1 MVDPFPIEDVWPYER
16 TNELVDTG
24 RTPPQ
29 KRRRQGGAPH
39 CVADSGCAANYLVH
53 ELGFLSKTFEPTAEI
68 VLKQNSHKSAF
79 GVHIRRPSKLVRLT
93 INAQIVFLLFGSSR
107 KNVPAARSESADDHE
122 GLLLKLD
129 KRGVLLRADVLPL
142 QVHFLKLRRA
152 REPRSANLSGARSRM
167 KRRTGYRLW
176 MKRDVEKNA
185 TFSLCPRCL

>member
-1 MVDPFPIEDVWPYER
+1 M
-16 TNELVDTG
+16 
-24 RTPPQ
+24 
-29 KRRRQGGAPH
+29 
-39 CVADSGCAANYLVH
+39 
-53 ELGFLSKTFEPTAEI
+53 
-68 VLKQNSHKSAF
+68 
-79 GVHIRRPSKLVRLT
+79 HIRRLSKLVRLT

-176 MKRDVEKNA
+176 MKRDVEKKCYFLA
-185 TFSLCPRCL
+185 LSSLLDSWVLTWLVEIFSDRLGNLFFAYVGRQ